1 MNDIRNEV
9 RRQILSL
16 SGDELL
22 VATAILLSLRMKGT
36 GNVDKYGTV
45 PEWLTKAHCKRLIKA
60 MRSKCTTE
68 SASVR
73 ETGECAVDY
82 IRNVWIPQIMHGEP
96 RRQRARCERCNGER
110 WMV

>member
-16 SGDELL
+16 SEDELL
-22 VATAILLSLRMKGT
+22 VATAVLRMKGT
-36 GNVDKYGTV
+36 GDVDKYGTV
-45 PEWLTKAHCKRLIKA
+45 PEGLTKAHCKRLIQA

-82 IRNVWIPQIMHGEP
+82 IRNVWIPQIMQVKSNDTKAG
-96 RRQRARCERCNGER
+96 
-110 WMV
+110 

>member
-45 PEWLTKAHCKRLIKA
+45 PEGLTKAHCKRLIKA

-73 ETGECAVDY
+73 ETGERAVDY
-82 IRNVWIPQIMHGEP
+82 IRNVWIPQIMQVKSNDTKAG
-96 RRQRARCERCNGER
+96 
-110 WMV
+110 

>member
-45 PEWLTKAHCKRLIKA
+45 PADKSPLQAPNQSYALKMHY
-60 MRSKCTTE
+60 
-68 SASVR
+68 
-73 ETGECAVDY
+73 G
-82 IRNVWIPQIMHGEP
+82 IR
-96 RRQRARCERCNGER
+96 
-110 WMV
+110 

>member
-16 SGDELL
+16 SEDELL
-22 VATAILLSLRMKGT
+22 VATAILLSLRMKGI

-45 PEWLTKAHCKRLIKA
+45 PEGLTKAHCKRLIKA

-73 ETGECAVDY
+73 KTGECAVDY
-82 IRNVWIPQIMHGEP
+82 IRNVWIPQIMQVKSNDTKAG
-96 RRQRARCERCNGER
+96 
-110 WMV
+110 